1 MIWSISLKIRTYLS
15 CIVDI
20 KQTVLTV
27 HYPLPVFE
35 KVSLFGHV
43 STFRYRSSGF
53 MRLWA
58 SGTFSDVGRSITWSS
73 VTARRCHWQ
82 RVAASATAQTHCVT
96 GCVLVKMERSEL
108 EICVAFGCID
118 MCAFHPSVHVAW
130 CVCVLM
136 VSTCVYEC
144 VGGCAHVV
152 MFRCP
157 GWVWKPVVSVVA
169 SVTLTVSP
177 STQELLSHAA
187 CFCQCWAEGVTP
199 QRFAAPCVCATDG
212 CRWSCTCIFPAEQ
225 TAPCWLPRTVKRSVS
240 WSD

>member
-1 MIWSISLKIRTYLS
+1 MKRWA
-15 CIVDI
+15 CMD
-20 KQTVLTV
+20 
-27 HYPLPVFE
+27 
-35 KVSLFGHV
+35 
-43 STFRYRSSGF
+43 TFQH
-53 MRLWA
+53 
-58 SGTFSDVGRSITWSS
+58 SGTGVLVLWGFEPQGHL
-73 VTARRCHWQ
+73 VTL
-82 RVAASATAQTHCVT
+82 VAASPGALSQLVAATDSVWPPQQLRRHI
-96 GCVLVKMERSEL
+96 VLQVVCLWKWSEVNWRSVL
-108 EICVAFGCID
+108 HLVVFICVRFIHLYMSLG
-118 MCAFHPSVHVAW
+118 
-130 CVCVLM
+130 VCVLM

-199 QRFAAPCVCATDG
+199 QRFAAPCVCAADG